1 MLTDQKIANL
11 SRETETLI
19 RYGSTRLE
27 GEKAFQHAY
36 LSTVLETAWPL
47 CILNFEFI
55 TVAERQMVSY

>member
-1 MLTDQKIANL
+1 MEPHALK
-11 SRETETLI
+11 
-19 RYGSTRLE
+19 
-27 GEKAFQHAY
+27 EKKKPSKHAY

>member
-19 RYGSTRLE
+19 RYRSTRLE
-27 GEKAFQHAY
+27 GDKTFQHAC
-36 LSTVLETAWPL
+36 LSTILETAWPL